1 MVWIKF
7 LISIIIILICGYKL
21 SKYGDVISEKTGL
34 GKGFIGVLLLGAIT
48 SLPEVI
54 TTISSVS
61 LVKNINLAW
70 GNIYGSNLLNIS
82 VIAFCDFLI
91 LDKDFRKFN
100 KNNVLTGAL
109 GVIITVIGIIG
120 IAIHKKWLI
129 LGHISFFS
137 ILILGTYII
146 GAYVLYLNERARKAN
161 SIYVNKN
168 GEKLDKKI
176 FIYFAINAILI
187 VLAGVNVT
195 YACDE
200 IAKVTGLGSSFV
212 GSLFLALATSL
223 PEIVVSISAIKLGA
237 VSMAVGNILGS
248 NFFNVSI
255 IGLSDLFYVS
265 NSKSIFYDASHI
277 HILTGLIFIILTN
290 IYLTG
295 MVLEAKKRFLKF
307 GYDSIIIIFLYLAT
321 FSYIFKYG

>member
-7 LISIIIILICGYKL
+7 LLSIGIILICGYKL
-21 SKYGDVISEKTGL
+21 SKYGDLISEKTGL

-61 LVKNINLAW
+61 LVKNVNLAW
-70 GNIYGSNLLNIS
+70 GNIYGSNLLNLT

-91 LDKDFRKFN
+91 KDGDFRKFN

-109 GVIITVIGIIG
+109 GVIITSIGICG
-120 IAIHKKWLI
+120 IAVHKKWLI
-129 LGHISFFS
+129 LPNVSIFT
-137 ILILGTYII
+137 ILILLTYFI
-146 GAYVLYLNERARKAN
+146 GAYVLFLNERARSKEN
-161 SIYVNKN
+161 SNNNNK
-168 GEKLDKKI
+168 GKLDKKI
-176 FIYFAINAILI
+176 FLYFTINALLI
-187 VLAGVNVT
+187 VAAGVNVT

-223 PEIVVSISAIKLGA
+223 PEIVVSISAIKFGA

-255 IGLSDLFYVS
+255 IGLSDIFYATG
-265 NSKSIFYDASHI
+265 SKSIFFDASKV
-277 HILTGLIFIILTN
+277 HILTGIIFIVLTN

-295 MVLEAKKRFLKF
+295 MILEAKKRFFKF
-307 GYDSIIIIFLYLAT
+307 GFDSILIIFLYLAT

>member
-1 MVWIKF
+1 MVWVKF
-7 LISIIIILICGYKL
+7 LISIIVILICGYKL
-21 SKYGDVISEKTGL
+21 SKYGDTISEQTGL

-61 LVKNINLAW
+61 LVRDVNLAW
-70 GNIYGSNLLNIS
+70 GNIYGSNLLNLS
-82 VIAFCDFLI
+82 VIAFCDILI
-91 LDKDFRKFN
+91 KDNDFRKFN

-109 GVIITVIGIIG
+109 GVIITSIGICG
-120 IAIHKKWLI
+120 IAVHKKWLI
-129 LGHISFFS
+129 LPHVSIFS
-137 ILILGTYII
+137 IIILVTYIA
-146 GAYVLYLNERARKAN
+146 GAYVLFLNEKNRN
-161 SIYVNKN
+161 SKQEVNN
-168 GEKLDKKI
+168 YRNRLDKKI
-176 FIYFAINAILI
+176 FLYFTINAILI
-187 VLAGVNVT
+187 IAAGVNVT

-255 IGLSDLFYVS
+255 IGLSDIFYF
-265 NSKSIFYDASHI
+265 SKSGSIFYDASKI
-277 HILTGLIFIILTN
+277 HILTGIIFIILTN

-295 MVLEAKKRFLKF
+295 MVLGAKKRFIKF
-307 GYDSIIIIFLYLAT
+307 GYDSIIIISLYIAT
-321 FSYIFKYG
+321 FFYIFKFG

>member
-1 MVWIKF
+1 MVWLKI
-7 LISIIIILICGYKL
+7 LISIIVILICGYKL
-21 SKYGDVISEKTGL
+21 SKYGDIISEKTGL

-61 LVKNINLAW
+61 LVKNVNLAW
-70 GNIYGSNLLNIS
+70 GNIYGSNLLNLS

-91 LDKDFRKFN
+91 KEYDFRKFN
-100 KNNVLTGAL
+100 KNNTLTGAL
-109 GVIITVIGIIG
+109 GVIITGIGICG

-129 LGHISFFS
+129 FSHISIFT
-137 ILILGTYII
+137 ILILITYLV
-146 GAYVLYLNERARKAN
+146 GAYVLYLNERIRQKKDN
-161 SIYVNKN
+161 NKHN
-168 GEKLDKKI
+168 VERLDKKI
-176 FIYFAINAILI
+176 FLYFLINAFLI
-187 VLAGVNVT
+187 ILAGINVT

-200 IAKVTGLGSSFV
+200 IAKITGLGSSFV

-223 PEIVVSISAIKLGA
+223 PEIVVSVSAIKLGS

-255 IGLSDLFYVS
+255 IGLSDIFYTS
-265 NSKSIFYDASHI
+265 GSSSIFYDASNI
-277 HILTGLIFIILTN
+277 HILTGIIFIILTN

-295 MVLEAKKRFLKF
+295 MILEAKKRFLKI